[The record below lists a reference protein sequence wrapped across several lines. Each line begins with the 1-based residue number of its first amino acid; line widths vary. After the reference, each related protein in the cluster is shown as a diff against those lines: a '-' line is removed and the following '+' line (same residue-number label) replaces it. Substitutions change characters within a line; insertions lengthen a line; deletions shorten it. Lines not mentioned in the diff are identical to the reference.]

1 MARNTKTELRNQ
13 VMYSI
18 YVRNY
23 SKEGTFRAVE
33 RDLDRIKEMGVDI
46 IWFMPIHPLG
56 EKAKKGELGSPYAIR
71 DYRAINPEFGTM
83 EDFKSVV
90 AAIHEKG
97 MKCII
102 DVVYNHTSPDSWL
115 VENHPEFFYK
125 KEDGSMGNR
134 VGDWSDIVDLDY
146 NNLELWDYQ
155 IETLK
160 MWAGIVDGFRCD
172 VAPLIPIEFW
182 LRARE
187 EVAEVNP
194 DCIWLSESIEPEFI
208 THLRSRNMIAHSDG
222 EVYQAFDMCYDYDI
236 YKFFRDYIDGKCSL
250 STYAERI
257 NMQETMYPANYVK
270 LRYLEN
276 HDQDRAASF
285 ITDMWALRNWTA
297 FSFFQKGMTLVYCGQ
312 EVANDKRP
320 DLFNKDTIDWETGKD
335 LSTDMSILSKIKR
348 NPVFT
353 NSVYNVKA
361 YDEEDILVG
370 THSCGAEKMVG
381 IFSFHGIEAEVETGL
396 SDATYVN
403 LCDGRMV
410 KVSDGKV
417 RSCGRPI
424 IIKSKKPDCKK

>member
-1 MARNTKTELRNQ
+1 MARNTKTDLRNQ

-23 SKEGTFRAVE
+23 SEAGTFRAVE
-33 RDLDRIKEMGVDI
+33 RDLDRIKELGVDI

-56 EKAKKGELGSPYAIR
+56 EKARKGELGSPYAIR
-71 DYRAINPEFGTM
+71 NYREINPEFGTM

-146 NNLELWDYQ
+146 NNKDLWDYQ

-208 THLRSRNMIAHSDG
+208 THLRSRNMVAHSDG
-222 EVYQAFDMCYDYDI
+222 EVYQAFDICYDYDI
-236 YKFFRDYIDGKCSL
+236 HRIFRDYVDGKCPL
-250 STYAERI
+250 STYAERV
-257 NMQETMYPANYVK
+257 NLQESIYPANYVK

-285 ITDMWALRNWTA
+285 ITDNLALRNWTA
-297 FSFFQKGMTLVYCGQ
+297 FIYFQKGMTLLYCGQ

-320 DLFNKDTIDWETGKD
+320 DLFNKDTINWKTGYD
-335 LSTDMSILSKIKR
+335 LSTDMSILRMIKKS
-348 NPVFT
+348 PIFT
-353 NSVYNVKA
+353 NSVYSLKA
-361 YDEEDILVG
+361 YDEADILVG
-370 THSCGAEKMVG
+370 THCSGEEKFVG
-381 IFSFHGIEAEVETGL
+381 IFNFKGKEADVEVGL
-396 SDATYVN
+396 PDNTYIN
-403 LCDGRMV
+403 LMDGRMV
-410 KVSDGKV
+410 KVEGGKLH
-417 RSCGRPI
+417 SAGRPV
-424 IIKSKKPDCKK
+424 IIKSKSK